1 MHWGLGIEP
10 TSILRSGSNDLTVVA
25 SANPPAT
32 ITTTWL
38 VGLFSVRFFESS
50 RAKYAVY
57 SSTAMQLDQ
66 SDVRGT
72 DEWPWPWLLFR
83 GRLRSCQPLRHN
95 RHWISRKPLEIGAW
109 FQKTTNRK
117 WPTKNQMVTWPMMSR
132 DPKGQGHD
140 RNAVRVNI
148 SKTAEYAI

>member
-1 MHWGLGIEP
+1 VHWGLGIEP

-38 VGLFSVRFFESS
+38 VGLFSVRLFESS

-72 DEWPWPWLLFR
+72 DE
-83 GRLRSCQPLRHN
+83 
-95 RHWISRKPLEIGAW
+95 
-109 FQKTTNRK
+109 
-117 WPTKNQMVTWPMMSR
+117 
-132 DPKGQGHD
+132 
-140 RNAVRVNI
+140 
-148 SKTAEYAI
+148 